1 MVGNEISIKCVPTYI
16 NHFDHSI
23 AIWKC
28 RNKTM
33 LEGKVVNT
41 SQQAHGHDLLR
52 SNGWEMGIIL

>member
-1 MVGNEISIKCVPTYI
+1 MVGNEIPIKYVPTYI
-16 NHFDHSI
+16 NHCDHLI

-28 RNKTM
+28 SNKAM